1 VSPASAADRRVLHRD
16 VGSAVVDFVL
26 VGALTTLL
34 AASVLQL
41 MLALH
46 VRTTLIDCAAEGA
59 RYAALADRDPAQ
71 GVERTRALI
80 TTSLSDRFAEDV
92 SARSTVIDGLPVVE
106 VQVTAPLPL
115 LGLLGPST
123 LTVRGHGLEEAP

>member
-1 VSPASAADRRVLHRD
+1 M
-16 VGSAVVDFVL
+16 L

-59 RYAALADRDPAQ
+59 RYAALADRDPSQGAARTAELIKASLASAYAQ
-71 GVERTRALI
+71 DVRA
-80 TTSLSDRFAEDV
+80 RQ
-92 SARSTVIDGLPVVE
+92 TVLDGLAVVE
-106 VQVTAPLPL
+106 VEVTAPLPL
-115 LGLLGPST
+115 LGLLGPTS
-123 LTVRGHGLEEAP
+123 LTVTGHALEESP

>member
-1 VSPASAADRRVLHRD
+1 M
-16 VGSAVVDFVL
+16 L

-59 RYAALADRDPAQ
+59 RFAALADRDPAQ
-71 GVERTRALI
+71 GAARTRELI
-80 TTSLSDRFAEDV
+80 TTSLSAGYAEDV
-92 SARSTVIDGLPVVE
+92 TAHSTVIDGLPVVE

-115 LGLLGPST
+115 LGLLGPTS

>member
-1 VSPASAADRRVLHRD
+1 MSPASAAETGRRPRED
-16 VGSAVVDFVL
+16 GSAVVDFVL

-59 RYAALADRDPAQ
+59 RYAAFADRDPAQ
-71 GVERTRALI
+71 GAARTRELI
-80 TTSLSDRFAEDV
+80 ATSLSAGYAGDV
-92 SARSTVIDGLPVVE
+92 TARSTVIDGLPVIE

-115 LGLLGPST
+115 LGLLGPTS